1 MLLAVLN
8 SSVLLQALV
17 PNHLVAR
24 SRPCLCPVPT
34 KPILLCHRLL
44 RRVNAIVIVRITC
57 IICCFMFQLARPL
70 LMHLQPLLSP
80 MRLGSSGET
89 SATHVRLLMPLFNA
103 ATRTALLL
111 VILSPAPI
119 EGVGAGSWSRTRNSN
134 LDVKLEA
141 RHIDFSI
148 QKPVISPTNPSLWIV
163 CYQAQLV
170 SREGK
175 CNHNLFDQ

>member
-1 MLLAVLN
+1 MISEIPFRQALTSKKDPVMLLAVLN

-119 EGVGAGSWSRTRNSN
+119 EGVGAGS
-134 LDVKLEA
+134 
-141 RHIDFSI
+141 
-148 QKPVISPTNPSLWIV
+148 
-163 CYQAQLV
+163 
-170 SREGK
+170 
-175 CNHNLFDQ
+175 